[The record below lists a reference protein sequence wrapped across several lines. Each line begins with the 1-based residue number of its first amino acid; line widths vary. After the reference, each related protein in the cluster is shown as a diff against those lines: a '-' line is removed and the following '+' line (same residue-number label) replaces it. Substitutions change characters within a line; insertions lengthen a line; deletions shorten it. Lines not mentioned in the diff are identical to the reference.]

1 MNKSQLIEAVAKDL
15 ALPKNEVK
23 RIVESL
29 FKISVDK
36 LRGGE
41 KVVISGFG
49 VFSVALSA
57 ARIGRNPRT
66 GAAVKIAPRRTVR
79 FRSRR
84 SVRRRLWPRSCSKRD
99 LSHAAS
105 FRRMRIP
112 NIVWSCDQLMKP
124 AGSVMLCP
132 YAVAAC
138 RALLRPA
145 CGLPALR
152 PPEIYC
158 MCGAKRILN

>member
-66 GAAVKIAPRRTVR
+66 GAAVKKREDVHKMAEANKAFAH
-79 FRSRR
+79 FR
-84 SVRRRLWPRSCSKRD
+84 W
-99 LSHAAS
+99 
-105 FRRMRIP
+105 
-112 NIVWSCDQLMKP
+112 
-124 AGSVMLCP
+124 
-132 YAVAAC
+132 
-138 RALLRPA
+138 
-145 CGLPALR
+145 
-152 PPEIYC
+152 
-158 MCGAKRILN
+158 

>member
-79 FRSRR
+79 TCRMQPPSGACVSPTLCDLVISR
-84 SVRRRLWPRSCSKRD
+84 
-99 LSHAAS
+99 
-105 FRRMRIP
+105 
-112 NIVWSCDQLMKP
+112 
-124 AGSVMLCP
+124 
-132 YAVAAC
+132 
-138 RALLRPA
+138 
-145 CGLPALR
+145 
-152 PPEIYC
+152 
-158 MCGAKRILN
+158 

>member
-1 MNKSQLIEAVAKDL
+1 MNKSQLIEAISKDV

-23 RIVESL
+23 RVVESL
-29 FKISVDK
+29 FKISVDT

-79 FRSRR
+79 FRSRIDVE
-84 SVRRRLWPRSCSKRD
+84 SGGETQADELFE
-99 LSHAAS
+99 A
-105 FRRMRIP
+105 
-112 NIVWSCDQLMKP
+112 
-124 AGSVMLCP
+124 
-132 YAVAAC
+132 
-138 RALLRPA
+138 
-145 CGLPALR
+145 
-152 PPEIYC
+152 
-158 MCGAKRILN
+158 

>member
-66 GAAVKIAPRRTVR
+66 GAAVKTAPRRTVR
-79 FRSRR
+79 FRSRIDVD
-84 SVRRRLWPRSCSKRD
+84 SNGEPLGEEET
-99 LSHAAS
+99 LAEE
-105 FRRMRIP
+105 
-112 NIVWSCDQLMKP
+112 
-124 AGSVMLCP
+124 
-132 YAVAAC
+132 
-138 RALLRPA
+138 LLEA
-145 CGLPALR
+145 
-152 PPEIYC
+152 
-158 MCGAKRILN
+158 

>member
-1 MNKSQLIEAVAKDL
+1 MNKSQLIEAVSKDQ

-23 RIVESL
+23 RVVESL
-29 FKISVDK
+29 FKISVDT

-79 FRSRR
+79 FRSRIDVE
-84 SVRRRLWPRSCSKRD
+84 SGGDAMAEELFE
-99 LSHAAS
+99 A
-105 FRRMRIP
+105 
-112 NIVWSCDQLMKP
+112 
-124 AGSVMLCP
+124 
-132 YAVAAC
+132 
-138 RALLRPA
+138 
-145 CGLPALR
+145 
-152 PPEIYC
+152 
-158 MCGAKRILN
+158 

>member
-79 FRSRR
+79 FRSRIDVD
-84 SVRRRLWPRSCSKRD
+84 SSGVPLGEEEP
-99 LSHAAS
+99 LAEE
-105 FRRMRIP
+105 
-112 NIVWSCDQLMKP
+112 
-124 AGSVMLCP
+124 
-132 YAVAAC
+132 
-138 RALLRPA
+138 LLEA
-145 CGLPALR
+145 
-152 PPEIYC
+152 
-158 MCGAKRILN
+158 

>member
-57 ARIGRNPRT
+57 ARIGVIRVP
-66 GAAVKIAPRRTVR
+66 AP
-79 FRSRR
+79 
-84 SVRRRLWPRSCSKRD
+84 P
-99 LSHAAS
+99 
-105 FRRMRIP
+105 
-112 NIVWSCDQLMKP
+112 
-124 AGSVMLCP
+124 
-132 YAVAAC
+132 
-138 RALLRPA
+138 
-145 CGLPALR
+145 
-152 PPEIYC
+152 
-158 MCGAKRILN
+158 